1 MAQRPQELP
10 SELLEPAAAA
20 SGSPLRYLAVWATM
34 ACLGAS
40 YLAAVS
46 IRPAFLDGYLPVSN
60 GGSSEAVARN
70 AAEIVNAREGIMQ
83 LQTDMRQVQKDLGHT
98 VESTQSLTER
108 VAALEQK
115 AAPAQATTGEPQRV
129 GAVEPAP
136 SGDIEFPSTQMAA
149 PAEPAPPPKQTAA
162 KQQPKIINA
171 PLETGSLT
179 DGEAPAPAAK
189 AAPAKA
195 KPVAAAPKEAAPK
208 EKAEAAVGTFS
219 EPKVTKP
226 VGIKLA
232 TGGSVDN
239 LRVSW
244 GVLAERHGQEL
255 SALQPRYYN
264 NVDGSGITYELVA
277 GPFKNTAEA
286 KRVCQQL
293 KAQAVDCQVSTFGG
307 NAL

>member
-1 MAQRPQELP
+1 M
-10 SELLEPAAAA
+10 EPPAA
-20 SGSPLRYLAVWATM
+20 SGASPVRYLAVWATM
-34 ACLGAS
+34 ACLGSA

-46 IRPAFLDGYLPVSN
+46 IRPAFLDGYLPIA
-60 GGSSEAVARN
+60 GGASSEAVERN
-70 AAEIVNAREGIMQ
+70 AADIVNAREGIMQ
-83 LQTDMRQVQKDLGHT
+83 LQTEVRQVQKDL
-98 VESTQSLTER
+98 TQHADASRSLSDR
-108 VAALEQK
+108 VAALEQRS
-115 AAPAQATTGEPQRV
+115 APAGEGQPAASAEPQRV
-129 GAVEPAP
+129 GAAEHQPA
-136 SGDIEFPSTQMAA
+136 SDVDFPVDRMPG
-149 PAEPAPPPKQTAA
+149 PAEPASHPKAAAA
-162 KQQPKIINA
+162 KAPKVINA

-179 DGEAPAPAAK
+179 EDGPAAPAAK
-189 AAPAKA
+189 PAPPAKP
-195 KPVAAAPKEAAPK
+195 KVAAAAPK
-208 EKAEAAVGTFS
+208 EKAEAVGSFS

-277 GPFKNTAEA
+277 GPFKTTADA
-286 KRVCQQL
+286 KRVCQSL

>member
-1 MAQRPQELP
+1 MEP
-10 SELLEPAAAA
+10 PAAPT
-20 SGSPLRYLAVWATM
+20 GSPVRYLAVWATM
-34 ACLGAS
+34 ACLGSA

-46 IRPAFLDGYLPVSN
+46 IRPAFLDGILPVA
-60 GGSSEAVARN
+60 GGASSEAVARN
-70 AAEIVNAREGIMQ
+70 AADIVNAREGIMQ
-83 LQTDMRQVQKDLGHT
+83 LQTDVRQVQKDLTHSADAT
-98 VESTQSLTER
+98 RSLSDR

-115 AAPAQATTGEPQRV
+115 AAPAGEVQTPAQAEPQRV
-129 GAVEPAP
+129 GAVEPQP
-136 SGDIEFPSTQMAA
+136 SSDVDFPVDRMPG
-149 PAEPAPPPKQTAA
+149 PAEPAHPKAAAA
-162 KQQPKIINA
+162 KTPKVINA

-179 DGEAPAPAAK
+179 EDAPAAPAAK
-189 AAPAKA
+189 PAPPAKP
-195 KPVAAAPKEAAPK
+195 KAAAAAPK
-208 EKAEAAVGTFS
+208 EKAEAAVGSFS

-277 GPFKNTAEA
+277 GPFKTTADA
-286 KRVCQQL
+286 KRVCQSL